1 MQTENYKSWF
11 WLLLDVALGVL
22 ILIWLFAG
30 LPAAL
35 KFRDSL
41 SSASTIGVTSEGK
54 TTVSPDIAEVSFSVV
69 SRGRNPQEL
78 ADANNRKMSAVID
91 NIKSQGVA
99 DKDIKTTGYDLSPD
113 YQYDRNTQRSFI
125 TGYTLTQ
132 TVHVKIRDLAKV
144 ADILAGVTP
153 LGVNQIGGIIFKVDN
168 EDAALAAARA
178 DAIGKAKAKAQ
189 EMARASGASLGRL
202 LSVSEFGGVQPFY
215 YDKSA
220 LGMGGMGA
228 APVAAPSIQPGTQD
242 VTVNVSLTYELR

>member
-35 KFRDSL
+35 KFKDSL
-41 SSASTIGVTSEGK
+41 SSASVINVVSEGK

-69 SRGRNPQEL
+69 SRGKNPQEL
-78 ADANNRKMSAVID
+78 ADMNNSKMSAVID
-91 NIKSQGVA
+91 NLKAQGVA
-99 DKDIKTTGYDLSPD
+99 DADIKTTSYDLSPD
-113 YQYDRNTQRSFI
+113 YQYDRSTQRSFI

-144 ADILAGVTP
+144 AVILGGVTP
-153 LGVNQIGGIIFKVDN
+153 LGVNQIGGINFKVDN

-178 DAIGKAKAKAQ
+178 NAIAKAKAKAQ
-189 EMARASGASLGRL
+189 DMAKASGVSLGRL
-202 LSVSEFGGVQPFY
+202 LSISEFGGVQPFY
-215 YDKSA
+215 YDKA
-220 LGMGGMGA
+220 MLGMGGPGPAA
-228 APVAAPSIQPGTQD
+228 APTIQPGTQD
-242 VTVNVSLTYELR
+242 VTLNVSLTYELR